1 MTLDAAIVDPRPSSP
16 LPRRWRLRGRFPE
29 GDLAAVPCPPL
40 VRHLLWHRG
49 VRTPAEAAAF
59 MDGNPVDY
67 DPLLMPDAE
76 AALQRLRR
84 AVQQGELIAVYG
96 DFDVDGVTACA
107 ILTMGLRDLG
117 GRVVPYIPDRFG
129 EGYGVN
135 IPAIDKLHAQG
146 VTLIVTADCGTSSV
160 AEIEHARKL
169 GVDVVVLDHHTVPP
183 QLPAT
188 VALVNTKR
196 AENRYPDAELASC
209 GVAFKLMG
217 ALYDLISRDWPAER
231 YLDLVA
237 LGTVCDMA
245 PLQNENRSLVRRGLL
260 ALSRTRHAGLRALME
275 VSGVDPSGV
284 DAEAIGYA
292 LGPRLNAAGRL
303 AHGRLALELFL
314 EQDEARA
321 MERALELSD
330 LNQQRQQ
337 ATVAAVQLARELL
350 ADEDPGAPLLFIG
363 HPEMPS
369 GIVGLVAARLV
380 EERYRPAIVYER
392 GETTSR
398 ASCRSIPEFDISAAL
413 RTCPE
418 LMLRFGGHR
427 AAAGFTAENGRLPA
441 LKEALLQQASEQLA
455 GTELLPTIDIDA
467 SLPLRRLDGQVIQL
481 FAKLAPFGQGNPQPT
496 FLSRD
501 LEVSDVRTVGNGGDH
516 LRLRLRDGR
525 VTWPAMAFG
534 RGAFEAQPGQ
544 RVDVV
549 YTFSADRGA
558 RPGEQGLELRVK
570 DIAATG
576 SARMG

>member
-1 MTLDAAIVDPRPSSP
+1 
-16 LPRRWRLRGRFPE
+16 
-29 GDLAAVPCPPL
+29 
-40 VRHLLWHRG
+40 
-49 VRTPAEAAAF
+49 
-59 MDGNPVDY
+59 
-67 DPLLMPDAE
+67 
-76 AALQRLRR
+76 
-84 AVQQGELIAVYG
+84 
-96 DFDVDGVTACA
+96 
-107 ILTMGLRDLG
+107 
-117 GRVVPYIPDRFG
+117 
-129 EGYGVN
+129 
-135 IPAIDKLHAQG
+135 
-146 VTLIVTADCGTSSV
+146 
-160 AEIEHARKL
+160 
-169 GVDVVVLDHHTVPP
+169 
-183 QLPAT
+183 
-188 VALVNTKR
+188 
-196 AENRYPDAELASC
+196 
-209 GVAFKLMG
+209 
-217 ALYDLISRDWPAER
+217 
-231 YLDLVA
+231 
-237 LGTVCDMA
+237 
-245 PLQNENRSLVRRGLL
+245 
-260 ALSRTRHAGLRALME
+260 
-275 VSGVDPSGV
+275 
-284 DAEAIGYA
+284 
-292 LGPRLNAAGRL
+292 
-303 AHGRLALELFL
+303 
-314 EQDEARA
+314 
-321 MERALELSD
+321 MERARELTS

-337 ATVAAVQLARELL
+337 ATAAALELAQRVL
-350 ADEDPGAPLLFIG
+350 AEEDADAPLLFIG

-441 LKEALLQQASEQLA
+441 LKDALLQQASEQLA

-481 FAKLAPFGQGNPQPT
+481 LAKLAPFGQGNPQPT

-576 SARMG
+576 SAPMG